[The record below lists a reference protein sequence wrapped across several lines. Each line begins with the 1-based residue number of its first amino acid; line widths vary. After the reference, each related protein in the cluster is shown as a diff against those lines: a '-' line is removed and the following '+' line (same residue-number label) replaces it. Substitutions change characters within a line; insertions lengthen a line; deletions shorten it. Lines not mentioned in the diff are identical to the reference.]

1 MQIDYE
7 EAVLDNGLRVLVHKD
22 DTTSMVAFNLIYDV
36 GSKDEDPEKTGF
48 AHLFEHLMFSGSKH
62 VKDFD
67 MELDRVGGSNNAF
80 TNNDFTNYYIL
91 IPKDSLEVAF
101 RIESD
106 RMRNLAIT
114 QKKLDIQKGVVIEEF
129 KERCLNQPYGDSDLL
144 VRPLS
149 YKRHPYAWSTIG
161 KNVEQIESV
170 SLQDVKDF
178 YATYYKPDNAVLTVA
193 GPVEAGEIFEMSRKW
208 FGSIPKG
215 NRPERN
221 LPVEPVQ
228 TEARKESVVRN
239 VPANALYKT
248 YHVSGRLSD
257 DFYVFDLVSDILSN
271 GESSRFYTRLVKER
285 KLFNSVNAYVSGD
298 IEPGLFLVSGF
309 LEEGVGFEAAEA
321 AVDEEIARLAEEEI
335 PEAELQKVK
344 NKVEAA
350 LLYSNMKAMDK
361 AMNLGYFAL
370 MGDASVLNKEDAEY
384 RSIQA
389 GDMKEAVARCLRQ
402 ENSNTLYYRASGNA
416 GQACLMEEE
425 EE

>member
-1 MQIDYE
+1 MQIDYKE
-7 EAVLDNGLRVLVHKD
+7 TVLDNGLRVLVHKD

-36 GSKDEDPEKTGF
+36 GSKDENPEKTGF

-106 RMRNLAIT
+106 RMSDLTIN

-149 YKRHPYAWSTIG
+149 YKLHPYAWSTIG
-161 KNVEQIESV
+161 KSVEQIESV
-170 SLQDVKDF
+170 SLKDVREF
-178 YATYYKPDNAVLTVA
+178 YATYYKPDNAILTVA
-193 GPVEAGEIFEMSRKW
+193 GPVEAEEIFEMSRKW
-208 FGSIPKG
+208 FGHIPRG
-215 NRPERN
+215 NRPPRR
-221 LPVEPVQ
+221 LPVEPQ
-228 TEARKESVVRN
+228 QKEARRESVTRD

-248 YHVSGRLSD
+248 YHMGERLSD

-271 GESSRFYTRLVKER
+271 GESSRFYTRLVKEK

-298 IEPGLFLVSGF
+298 IEAGLFLVSGF
-309 LEEGVGFEAAEA
+309 LEEGVAFETAEK
-321 AVDEEIARLAEEEI
+321 AVDEEVARLVQEDI
-335 PEAELQKVK
+335 PEMELQKVK

-370 MGDASVLNKEDAEY
+370 MGDASVLNREDAKY
-384 RSIQA
+384 RAIQA
-389 GDMKEAVARCLRQ
+389 GDMQEAVARCLRQ
-402 ENSNTLYYRASGNA
+402 ENSNTLYYKASGNA
-416 GQACLMEEE
+416 GPACIMEEE
-425 EE
+425 E